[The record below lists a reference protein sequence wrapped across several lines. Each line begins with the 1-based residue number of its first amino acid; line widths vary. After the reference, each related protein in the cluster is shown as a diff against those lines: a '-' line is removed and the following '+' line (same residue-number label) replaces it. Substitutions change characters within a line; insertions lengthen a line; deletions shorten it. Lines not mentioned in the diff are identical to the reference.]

1 MLFLGHLDDMHGV
14 DLLWEVTLWGL
25 FLNSQ
30 NHCKSYWYWVIALW
44 IHWKKKENNSACICF
59 VNISLQMTIAGRYE
73 LENTLGSQNE
83 ALPSQIYHLIN
94 NILENECFTH
104 VYLILC
110 LDASTEITLGRL
122 QTTLCNNDTHNA
134 VILECFNV
142 QSSFWA
148 LMKGYT

>member
-1 MLFLGHLDDMHGV
+1 M
-14 DLLWEVTLWGL
+14 
-25 FLNSQ
+25 
-30 NHCKSYWYWVIALW
+30 
-44 IHWKKKENNSACICF
+44 
-59 VNISLQMTIAGRYE
+59 QMTIAGRYE
-73 LENTLGSQNE
+73 LENTLRSQNE

-94 NILENECFTH
+94 SILENLCFTH

-110 LDASTEITLGRL
+110 LDASKIFTLGRL
-122 QTTLCNNDTHNA
+122 QRTLCNQRHNDDVTYNA

>member
-1 MLFLGHLDDMHGV
+1 
-14 DLLWEVTLWGL
+14 
-25 FLNSQ
+25 
-30 NHCKSYWYWVIALW
+30 
-44 IHWKKKENNSACICF
+44 
-59 VNISLQMTIAGRYE
+59 MTIAGRNE

-94 NILENECFTH
+94 NILDNLCFTH
-104 VYLILC
+104 VYRILC
-110 LDASTEITLGRL
+110 LDASKKITLGDSKRPFV
-122 QTTLCNNDTHNA
+122 TNNTYNA

>member
-1 MLFLGHLDDMHGV
+1 
-14 DLLWEVTLWGL
+14 
-25 FLNSQ
+25 
-30 NHCKSYWYWVIALW
+30 
-44 IHWKKKENNSACICF
+44 
-59 VNISLQMTIAGRYE
+59 MTIAGRYE
-73 LENTLGSQNE
+73 LENTLGLQNE

-94 NILENECFTH
+94 NILENLCFTH

-110 LDASTEITLGRL
+110 LDASKKITLGRL
-122 QTTLCNNDTHNA
+122 QTTLCNQHKYNA

>member
-1 MLFLGHLDDMHGV
+1 
-14 DLLWEVTLWGL
+14 
-25 FLNSQ
+25 
-30 NHCKSYWYWVIALW
+30 
-44 IHWKKKENNSACICF
+44 
-59 VNISLQMTIAGRYE
+59 MTISGRDE

-94 NILENECFTH
+94 NILENLCFTH

-110 LDASTEITLGRL
+110 LDASKKSTLGRL

>member
-1 MLFLGHLDDMHGV
+1 
-14 DLLWEVTLWGL
+14 
-25 FLNSQ
+25 
-30 NHCKSYWYWVIALW
+30 
-44 IHWKKKENNSACICF
+44 
-59 VNISLQMTIAGRYE
+59 MTIAGRYE

-94 NILENECFTH
+94 NILENVCFTH

-110 LDASTEITLGRL
+110 LDASEKIILGDSKWHFV
-122 QTTLCNNDTHNA
+122 TNDTYNA

>member
-1 MLFLGHLDDMHGV
+1 
-14 DLLWEVTLWGL
+14 
-25 FLNSQ
+25 
-30 NHCKSYWYWVIALW
+30 
-44 IHWKKKENNSACICF
+44 
-59 VNISLQMTIAGRYE
+59 MTIAGSYE

-94 NILENECFTH
+94 NILENLCFTH

-110 LDASTEITLGRL
+110 LGASKKIHLGDSKRRFV
-122 QTTLCNNDTHNA
+122 TNDTYNA

-148 LMKGYT
+148 LMKGYTYSYSVSHPDSLSIITVT